1 MTEHQKKLWKCYN
14 KFMQACGFVS
24 GFAQGYEVTKNVP
37 SEKWSFFLTELVSLL
52 EDPMQDLKQILE
64 ELENE

>member
-1 MTEHQKKLWKCYN
+1 MFPL
-14 KFMQACGFVS
+14 
-24 GFAQGYEVTKNVP
+24 KNGL
-37 SEKWSFFLTELVSLL
+37 FLTELVSLL